1 MGKAAIRTSQTT
13 SKTKYTLILLLF
25 YEPWCQASQQMIH
38 KLEKVYNK
46 IISQKEQLRVM
57 LSSSIYYNSYN
68 DNDDDVD
75 EYLSLPLIGKMDT
88 STLDNDDIVE
98 FYSLFDNMDHVVP
111 AMKFVFVEHHR
122 HDVVNQTIIDYVG
135 DSNSIDGIVDTIM
148 HYWYRFVVSNYISDQ
163 SLNQVSNQ
171 KYTQPIR
178 PIFTFSDM
186 DTLTSFVEAYKHS
199 YLFKITKQDLTSASE
214 REEAYIRHLLED
226 ENDDKDVSFI
236 GFVQCRKRKL
246 AQDLYQQFDDLAK
259 TYVHR
264 RDVAFFVVISDN
276 CEWLQHQDNADSESS
291 LHLDDNDGYLR
302 VLKIYSSPLSN
313 HLTIKCS
320 FGNVYPSQ
328 HTKLTMFQF
337 AVVELTPLVLWFDR
351 LSSTSLS
358 FPIYR
363 KIHLCLFID
372 MHTPRLKDGSF
383 DYSSLAFKTS
393 KYAISQLKETARRHK
408 QIRSEIDLVSLI
420 IPSTETEVLMTFG
433 IDIWSNLDR
442 SCIEGDLEECYPDH
456 MPLLPMTIITSRV
469 ETPTSTLRY
478 NLSSEKMI
486 SSDLSNN
493 TINEFLTDYFDGKL
507 MYEIKSESA
516 SEHSTLESG
525 VKIVTGNTFNELVM
539 RENKKHSLV
548 QFYAPYCGHCKRFNV
563 IFNELATIIH
573 DFHWDSIIDVMMI
586 DITKNDIMHS
596 EVNIHEV
603 PTVYLFPK
611 DQKDSPIEM
620 IITEGSNSNVG
631 GIKDVDTIL
640 EWIIESNVIENEVLY
655 TQIQL

>member
-1 MGKAAIRTSQTT
+1 MGKTAIRTSQTT
-13 SKTKYTLILLLF
+13 SQTKYTLILLLF

-38 KLEKVYNK
+38 KLEKVYSK
-46 IISQKEQLRVM
+46 IILQKEQLRVM

-68 DNDDDVD
+68 DNDDDID

-111 AMKFVFVEHHR
+111 AMKFVFVEHHS

-199 YLFKITKQDLTSASE
+199 HLFKITKQDLTSASE

-226 ENDDKDVSFI
+226 ENDDKDASLI

-291 LHLDDNDGYLR
+291 LHLDENDGYLR

-328 HTKLTMFQF
+328 HTKLTMSQF

-478 NLSSEKMI
+478 NLSSEKLI

-573 DFHWDSIIDVMMI
+573 DFHWDSIIDVMTI

-603 PTVYLFPK
+603 PTVYLFPR